1 MIDIASSDG
10 SILAAWVVL
19 GGLVLVQAVV
29 ADVAGIRSKHT
40 PGMPVTT
47 GHDDFFFRAVRAQAN
62 TLENLATF
70 ILLSF
75 VAMVLDA
82 RPGATLVFVWLFV
95 AARMAHMLA
104 YYADLRLPR
113 SAAFSVGFLA
123 LIGLFVLD
131 CVAVTRANAVLRS
144 AAAAWSSLV

>member
-47 GHDDFFFRAVRAQAN
+47 GHDDFLFRD
-62 TLENLATF
+62 
-70 ILLSF
+70 F
-75 VAMVLDA
+75 VVLFQVETDEI
-82 RPGATLVFVWLFV
+82 GVLLFV
-95 AARMAHMLA
+95 MDPLAEELHFHKIMKMTLSVAR
-104 YYADLRLPR
+104 R
-113 SAAFSVGFLA
+113 
-123 LIGLFVLD
+123 
-131 CVAVTRANAVLRS
+131 
-144 AAAAWSSLV
+144 